1 MKSMMQKFKNWRK
14 KMKKTAKGRA
24 YLKLIYW
31 AIFFGIL
38 FILLFLASLASNKQV
53 EDNKD
58 NEEVVEETEENSE
71 DEQIS
76 LSGLEEALLKGSYT
90 YQYQITIN
98 ETVYLLEGTKY
109 ETYEEGYKTVGDEII
124 RYYLDDTGE
133 YQVTTAGNVL
143 LTDFYTG
150 FNADFLDLDQLF
162 EKMNDLGLQL
172 SALMVSDGDYVYT
185 LNLNAEA
192 TSITSLVITK
202 NDGTEEYVL
211 SFEVKDSA

>member
-38 FILLFLASLASNKQV
+38 FILLFLASLVSNKQV

-76 LSGLEEALLKGSYT
+76 LSGLEETLLKGSYT

>member
-58 NEEVVEETEENSE
+58 NEEVVEETEETSE

>member
-58 NEEVVEETEENSE
+58 NEEVVEETEETSE

-76 LSGLEEALLKGSYT
+76 LSGLEETLLKGSYT